1 MQEAAEG
8 QVRVKGPGGHQQQ
21 EELREER
28 GQAQTEAPPAVCT
41 NEGRICSLFTFDTT
55 EKSTFGLNTCTEVQ
69 HVEVRRKV
77 VPDVS
82 SGEMVKVSL
91 VEKLPTVPK
100 KGGETV
106 RKGYLFFIHYYYYY
120 LFFIHLF

>member
-28 GQAQTEAPPAVCT
+28 GQAQTKAPPAVWT
-41 NEGRICSLFTFDTT
+41 NKGRICSVFTLTQQR
-55 EKSTFGLNTCTEVQ
+55 KVLLGINTCTEVQ

-77 VPDVS
+77 VSGVS
-82 SGEMVKVSL
+82 SGEMVKIGL
-91 VEKLPTVPK
+91 MEKLPTIPNEGVT
-100 KGGETV
+100 GREMV
-106 RKGYLFFIHYYYYY
+106 RKG
-120 LFFIHLF
+120 